1 MDERI
6 EQLEKRRLK
15 AIVYITISVAGM
27 IIGAIIG
34 AKMPDL
40 DQPFGLI
47 IGLIMGCAI
56 LTWAKAFLLGLVDF
70 IKQTVLTMFGQGE
83 VLPAILRL
91 LVMIVVIAFK
101 SLFWAL
107 KSLYSNIK
115 EIIDTT
121 KELKHC
127 QEAD

>member
-15 AIVYITISVAGM
+15 AIVYIAISVAGM